1 MSSNVKRVGTES
13 SPVARRVVRMLLMSR
28 RAMSLGNIPGGFVG
42 RHILI
47 VYVIGAGDGII

>member
-1 MSSNVKRVGTES
+1 
-13 SPVARRVVRMLLMSR
+13 VARRVVRMLLMSR